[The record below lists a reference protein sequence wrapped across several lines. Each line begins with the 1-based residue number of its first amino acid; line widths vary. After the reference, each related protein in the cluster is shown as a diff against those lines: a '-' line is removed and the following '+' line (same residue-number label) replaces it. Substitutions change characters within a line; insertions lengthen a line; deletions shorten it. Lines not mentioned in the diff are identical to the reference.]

1 MNIKKILKL
10 STIYLSPFILI
21 FLLLFCINI
30 IIKDLNYGYRSY
42 NISTSKIDWAK
53 YELEIQI
60 KKINNNIRNF
70 FSFKNKK
77 GLKRVYIQI
86 PEKTDNK
93 LLSNIPS
100 STKNY
105 YPSSYITNNK
115 IYDVDLRYFTDNP
128 VGWLFHQK
136 AIRFKTKK
144 KDIINRKRYFEFK
157 AAQNNLLG
165 EFVPFIISKNLN
177 LLSSKKNLVELYI
190 NGKNNGI
197 YIESERLNESFLR
210 RNKIMPINLYKG
222 EQSNNAENKIG
233 LNNQLFNNPG
243 LWEKVSYF
251 NVLEPS
257 DRSDLSYFFKKVMNS
272 ENSKKDMINLLDYGN
287 LKIFSNQEIFQ
298 ILNQHYIGND
308 THNMRLAVD
317 LWSGKV
323 HQIPH
328 DIIFTDSDIDR
339 IKIDWANNHIFRSI
353 NQNSHYL
360 DYKYT
365 ELYKV
370 LTSKRIIEKT
380 ISELDKI
387 KNKFLLS
394 KIQDIGYIQRKY
406 YSDHPVK
413 KENDEYFEN
422 FKSILKKRKD
432 NLLKI
437 LESQPTAGWNIS
449 DNGFAIEVS
458 DILPI
463 SNLKIDFKND
473 EYPEY
478 IVLDVNK
485 NNIEDKND
493 LYFYPNENGEFL
505 LNMSFY
511 ANRIPIL
518 KNNINIPYVEIKTDN
533 TKFIFLTVNN
543 NIKKIT
549 YENKFS
555 NKTYQLKKK
564 KIEAS
569 LTNLH
574 NNIIKNYDE
583 EVTIEFKG
591 NIYIDK
597 DLILNDKVL
606 IKPGTIFHL
615 TKNASI
621 IFKNRVEAI
630 GTINSPISFQ
640 YWNKQVSKS
649 KDNFWGTLAIHGEQ
663 TKGSKFI
670 NVDIKNGSGDIID
683 NINYFSTLSIHDTSD
698 IILKNLKIGDNNFYD
713 DLVHIIYSKNISVI
727 NSKFVNSFSDAID
740 VDLSSKIYI
749 KNVGIFNSTNDGLDF
764 MESEAIIDN
773 TNIHFSGDKGISVGE
788 NSKVE
793 INNSNFE
800 NNVIGIASK
809 DLSKAQISN
818 SNFANNK
825 MHLNVYK
832 KNWRYGASGN
842 IVAKNSTFEYAEKNF
857 VSDKKGKILIQNSN
871 FNKNIYSSKNVIFE

>member
-1 MNIKKILKL
+1 MNIKKIFKL
-10 STIYLSPFILI
+10 SSVYLSPFILI
-21 FLLLFCINI
+21 LFLLFCINI
-30 IIKDLNYGYRSY
+30 IIKDLNYGFRSY
-42 NISTSKIDWAK
+42 NISNSKIDWAN
-53 YELEIQI
+53 YELEVKI
-60 KKINNNIRNF
+60 KKIHNNIRNF
-70 FSFKNKK
+70 FSYNNEK
-77 GLKRVYIQI
+77 GLRRVYIQI

-105 YPSSYITNNK
+105 YPSSFFINDK
-115 IYDVDLRYFTDNP
+115 IYDVGLRYFTDNP

-136 AIRFKTKK
+136 AIRLKTKK

-165 EFVPFIISKNLN
+165 EFIPFIISKNLN
-177 LLSSKKNLVELYI
+177 LLSAKKDLVELYI

-197 YIESERLNESFLR
+197 YIESERLNEGFLR
-210 RNKIMPINLYKG
+210 RNKIMPVNLYKG

-233 LNNQLFNNPG
+233 LNHQLFNNPG

-251 NVLEPS
+251 NVLQPS
-257 DRSDLSYFFKKVMNS
+257 DRSDLSYFLKRVLKS
-272 ENSKKDMINLLDYGN
+272 ESSKKEMGNLLDYGN
-287 LKIFSNQEIFQ
+287 LKVFSNQEIFQ
-298 ILNQHYIGND
+298 ILNQHFIGND
-308 THNMRLAVD
+308 THNMRLALD

-328 DIIFTDSDIDR
+328 DIIFTNRDIDE
-339 IKIDWANNHIFRSI
+339 IKIDWANNHVFRSI

-365 ELYKV
+365 ELYNA
-370 LTSKRIIEKT
+370 LINKRIIEKT

-387 KNKFLLS
+387 KDKFLFS
-394 KIQDIGYIQRKY
+394 KIRDIGYIQRKY
-406 YSDHPVK
+406 YADYPI
-413 KENDEYFEN
+413 KENEEYFEN
-422 FKSILKKRKD
+422 YKSFLKKRKND
-432 NLLKI
+432 LLKI
-437 LESQPTAGWNIS
+437 LESQPIAGWNIS
-449 DNGFAIEVS
+449 DNGFTIEVS
-458 DILPI
+458 EILPI
-463 SNLKIDFKND
+463 SNLKIDYKND

-485 NNIEDKND
+485 NSVEDKND
-493 LYFYPNENGEFL
+493 LYFYPNEKGQFL
-505 LNMSFY
+505 LNISLY
-511 ANRIPIL
+511 ANRTPIL
-518 KNNINIPYVEIKTDN
+518 ENNINVPNVEIKTDN
-533 TKFIFLTVNN
+533 TKFIFLTGNN
-543 NIKKIT
+543 NIRKIT

-564 KIEAS
+564 KIQAS

-591 NIYIDK
+591 NVYIDE
-597 DLILNDKVL
+597 DLILNEKVL

-630 GTINSPISFQ
+630 GTINSPISFK
-640 YWNKQVSKS
+640 YWKKQDSKS
-649 KDNFWGTLAIHGEQ
+649 KDNFWGTIAIHGEQ

-670 NVDIKNGSGDIID
+670 NVYIKNGSGDIIN
-683 NINYFSTLSIHDTSD
+683 NINYFSSLSIHDTSD
-698 IILKNLKIGDNNFYD
+698 IILKSVNISNNDFYD
-713 DLVHIIYSKNISVI
+713 DLVHIIYSKNISII
-727 NSKFVNSFSDAID
+727 NSKFANSFSDAID
-740 VDLSSKIYI
+740 VDLSSKIHI
-749 KNVGIFNSTNDGLDF
+749 KNVEIFNSTNDGLDF
-764 MESEAIIDN
+764 MESEAIIEN
-773 TNIHFSGDKGISVGE
+773 TNIHFSGDKGISAGE

-793 INNSNFE
+793 ISNSNFE

-809 DLSKAQISN
+809 DLSKAQILN
-818 SNFANNK
+818 SNFANNQ

-842 IVAKNSTFEYAEKNF
+842 IIVKNSRFEYAEKNF
-857 VSDKKGKILIQNSN
+857 ISDKKGKILIQNSS